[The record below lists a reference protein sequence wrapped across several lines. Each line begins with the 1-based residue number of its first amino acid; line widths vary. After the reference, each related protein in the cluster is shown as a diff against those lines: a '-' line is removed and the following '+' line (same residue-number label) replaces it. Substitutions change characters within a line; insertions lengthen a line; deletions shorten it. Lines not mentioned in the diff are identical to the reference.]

1 MNVKKVPLFAWILL
15 AIVLAVIAG
24 QFFPVPL
31 ARVFFTFNSIFGTF
45 LGFVIP
51 LIIIGLVTP
60 AIAEL
65 GSGSGKWIAI
75 TAGVAYLSTMIA
87 GFSTWGVSQ
96 LVLPSFL
103 TGSMVEELSGDSTLN
118 LTSYVSFTNSS
129 SGDGMEIVVEPLMGV
144 MTALV
149 LAFIL
154 GLGLTLVKG
163 NIVKRGFEEF
173 RVIIVAMIEKILI
186 PFLPL
191 HIFGIFLNLTMSGDV
206 GRVLGTFLVVVIL
219 TFSMTIIYLLFEF
232 TVAGAIAGKN
242 PLKAL
247 WNMKEAYFTALGTS
261 SSAATIPVTLQC
273 AEKNGVSQAVR
284 SFTIPLGATIHL
296 SGSTIK
302 IVGFSLAIM
311 FLSGADTALGVYAPF
326 IFMLGIMMIAAPG
339 VPGGA
344 IAAAAG
350 LLASM
355 LGFNEA
361 EVGLMFATYIALDSF
376 GTAAN
381 VTGDGAIAMIIDKVT
396 RGRLGASEKADDEQ
410 RPATETAAV

>member
-1 MNVKKVPLFAWILL
+1 MNLKKVPLFAWILI
-15 AIVLAVIAG
+15 AIILAVIAG

-31 ARVFFTFNSIFGTF
+31 ARVFFTFNSLFGTF

-75 TAGVAYLSTMIA
+75 TAGIAYISTMIA
-87 GFSTWGVSQ
+87 GFMTWGVSH
-96 LVLPSFL
+96 LVLPPFM
-103 TGSMVEELSGDSTLN
+103 TGGMVSDLSAEDGPN
-118 LTSYVSFTNSS
+118 LTSYVNFTNSG

-154 GLGLTLVKG
+154 GLGLSLVRG
-163 NIVKRGFEEF
+163 NVVKRGFDEF
-173 RVIIVAMIEKILI
+173 RVIIVAVIEKILI
-186 PFLPL
+186 PLLPI

-206 GRVLGTFLVVVIL
+206 GRVLGTFLAVVIMTFTL
-219 TFSMTIIYLLFEF
+219 TIVYLIFQYV
-232 TVAGAIAGKN
+232 VAGAVAGKN
-242 PLKAL
+242 PFKAL

-273 AEKNGVSQAVR
+273 AEKNGVSRPVR
-284 SFTIPLGATIHL
+284 SFTVPLCATIHL

-311 FLSGADTALGVYAPF
+311 FLAGHDTSLAAYAPF
-326 IFMLGIMMIAAPG
+326 IFMLGVMMVAAPG

-350 LLASM
+350 LLSSM

-376 GTAAN
+376 GTATN
-381 VTGDGAIAMIIDKVT
+381 VTGDGAIAMIIDKIS
-396 RGRLGASEKADDEQ
+396 RGRIAESDEQEEKAEA
-410 RPATETAAV
+410 RKA

>member
-1 MNVKKVPLFAWILL
+1 MDVKKIPLFAWILL

-31 ARVFFTFNSIFGTF
+31 ARAFFTFNSIFGTF

-65 GSGSGKWIAI
+65 GSGSGKWIAV
-75 TAGVAYLSTMIA
+75 TAGIAYLSTMIA
-87 GFSTWGVSQ
+87 GFLTWGASH
-96 LVLPSFL
+96 LVLPRFL
-103 TGSMVEELSGDSTLN
+103 TGGMVEELSGGNDLN
-118 LTSYVSFTNSS
+118 LTSYVVFTNSS
-129 SGDGMEIVVEPLMGV
+129 SGDGMEIVVEPVMGV

-154 GLGLTLVKG
+154 GLGLTLVRG
-163 NIVKRGFEEF
+163 DIVRRGFQEF

-186 PFLPL
+186 PLLPI

-219 TFSMTIIYLLFEF
+219 TFALTIIYLIFQF
-232 TVAGAIAGKN
+232 VVAGGIAGKN
-242 PLKAL
+242 PFRAL

-273 AEKNGVSQAVR
+273 SAKNGVSQAVR
-284 SFTIPLGATIHL
+284 SFTVPLGATIHL

-311 FLSGADTALGVYAPF
+311 FLSGADTSLGTYAPF

-350 LLASM
+350 LLSTM

-381 VTGDGAIAMIIDKVT
+381 VTGDGAIALIMDKIT
-396 RGRLGASEKADDEQ
+396 RGRLGTDSEPDESE
-410 RPATETAAV
+410 TELESAKN